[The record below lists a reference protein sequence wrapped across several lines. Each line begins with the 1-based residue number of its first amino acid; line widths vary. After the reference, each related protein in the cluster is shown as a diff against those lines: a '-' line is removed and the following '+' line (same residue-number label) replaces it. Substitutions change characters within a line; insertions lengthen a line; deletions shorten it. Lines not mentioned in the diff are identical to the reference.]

1 MRSVEIGALPREIRL
16 GTFAF
21 EAIMRKSKV
30 STNVCRGITQP
41 MRIAIDQ
48 GTPTRVFVTGNM
60 TGEESKELEEQLS
73 PFVSE
78 AGHNLWV
85 DLAEMKRIDS
95 QGLGILV
102 SLTCRSNMN
111 KGKLVFARPSLF
123 VAEVLHVTQ
132 LDRFLHIDEEE
143 ATLS

>member
-1 MRSVEIGALPREIRL
+1 
-16 GTFAF
+16 
-21 EAIMRKSKV
+21 
-30 STNVCRGITQP
+30 

-48 GTPTRVFVTGNM
+48 GTPTRVFVSGSM